1 MTFAPWERILVL
13 VLLAVS
19 LGIFARDFRRRIAL
33 ALRGRPDR
41 VRWDHPGRRLARV
54 VREVLFQS
62 RVVSGRPVAGTMH
75 ALVFLGFVFFGF
87 ETIDHFLE
95 PFGISY
101 LDAILGPHGH
111 EIFSR
116 WLSLWAVL
124 VAVAI
129 TGLALRRFVFVRY
142 SPDPT
147 SWSSGVVALF
157 IFVLMVTWLHLES
170 GPGPVLA
177 KLDWWTHALVIIVF
191 PHLILR
197 SKHFH
202 LLMAPVNIFF
212 RTERLGE
219 LLPLDLDLEALEEAE
234 EEISL
239 GLEKL
244 GDLTWKERL
253 DFLTCV
259 ECRRCTDN
267 CPASQAG
274 QSLDPRGF
282 ILAGRHAIE
291 ERPDDDP
298 VIGTVIDEEALARC
312 TSCGACENI
321 CPTGIEHLQ
330 VLVGA
335 KRAQALALGTGM
347 VAADFLRDVERTGN
361 ALGVSRD
368 ARKKLLAELELPAWD
383 GNPEG
388 WLLWLGCVW
397 SGNPDAK
404 GAVRAMAELLGRAG
418 VPFGVL
424 PEESCCGHHSRR
436 QGEEMQFQVLA
447 RENMERLRDAGVRR
461 ILTPCPHCQ
470 LTFRFEYPD
479 LEPGFGVEVVHHSR
493 FLLQL
498 VEEGRLTLRRDAFAG
513 SRATYHD
520 PCYLGRY
527 QGEYDA
533 PRRLVR
539 QAGVELVEMEKNRAR
554 STCCGGGAAGFALRV
569 DVKPRR
575 IDQLR
580 AEHVRSTGA
589 PLLVTA
595 CPECH
600 MMLNAATRETRDI
613 AEIIRDAVG

>member
-1 MTFAPWERILVL
+1 MTFAPWERILL
-13 VLLAVS
+13 LALLAVS
-19 LGIFARDFRRRIAL
+19 LGIFVRDFRRRISL
-33 ALRGRPDR
+33 VLRGRPDR

-62 RVVSGRPVAGTMH
+62 RVISGRPVAGTMH

-95 PFGISY
+95 PFGVSY
-101 LDAILGPHGH
+101 LDALLGPRGH
-111 EIFSR
+111 QLFGQ
-116 WLSLWAVL
+116 WLAVWAVL

-142 SPDPT
+142 SPDPK

-157 IFVLMVTWLHLES
+157 IFLLMVTWLHLETD
-170 GPGPVLA
+170 PAPAVA
-177 KLDWWTHALVIIVF
+177 KVDWWAHALIIIVF

-212 RTERLGE
+212 RTERIGE
-219 LLPLDLDLEALEEAE
+219 LLPLDLDLEALEESE

-267 CPASQAG
+267 CPANQAG
-274 QSLDPRGF
+274 QVLDPRGF

-298 VIGTVIDEEALARC
+298 VIGTVITEDALALC

-321 CPTGIEHLQ
+321 CPTGVEHLQ

-361 ALGVSRD
+361 ALGISRD
-368 ARKKLLAELELPAWD
+368 ARRKLLEELDLPAWQPGQD
-383 GNPEG
+383 G

-404 GAVRAMAELLGRAG
+404 GAVRATAELLRRAG

-424 PEESCCGHHSRR
+424 AEESCCGHHSRR

-447 RENMERLRDAGVRR
+447 RENIERFREAGVRR

-479 LEPGFGVEVVHHSR
+479 LEEGFSVEVVHHSR
-493 FLLQL
+493 FLLGL
-498 VEEGRLTLRRDAFAG
+498 VEEGRLGLRKGALGGA
-513 SRATYHD
+513 RATYHD

-527 QGEYDA
+527 QGEYEA
-533 PRRLVR
+533 PRRLLR
-539 QAGVELVEMEKNRAR
+539 DAGVDLVEMEKNRSR
-554 STCCGGGAAGFALRV
+554 STCCGGGNAGFALRV

-580 AEHVRSTGA
+580 AEHVRATGA

-600 MMLNAATRETRDI
+600 MMLNAATKETRDI
-613 AEIIRDAVG
+613 SEVIRDALA

>member
-1 MTFAPWERILVL
+1 MTFAPWERILLL

-19 LGIFARDFRRRIAL
+19 LGIFARDFWRRISL
-33 ALRGRPDR
+33 VLRGRPDR

-54 VREVLFQS
+54 VREVLLQS
-62 RVVSGRPVAGTMH
+62 RVISGRPVAGTMH

-95 PFGISY
+95 PFGISW
-101 LDAILGPHGH
+101 LDAVLGPRGH
-111 EIFSR
+111 ELFTH
-116 WLSLWAVL
+116 WLAAWAVL

-129 TGLALRRFVFVRY
+129 TGLALRRFVFVKY
-142 SPDPT
+142 SPDPR

-157 IFVLMVTWLHLES
+157 IFLLMVTWLHLET
-170 GPGPVLA
+170 GPAPAVA
-177 KLDWWTHALVIIVF
+177 KADWWIHALIIIVF

-212 RTERLGE
+212 RTDRLGE
-219 LLPLDLDLEALEEAE
+219 LLPLDLDLEALEESG

-267 CPASQAG
+267 CPANQAG
-274 QSLDPRGF
+274 QVLDPRGF

-291 ERPDDDP
+291 ERPDEDP
-298 VIGTVIDEEALARC
+298 VIGTVITEDALALC

-321 CPTGIEHLQ
+321 CPTGVEHLQ

-368 ARKKLLAELELPAWD
+368 ARRKLLEELDLPTWQP
-383 GNPEG
+383 GQEG

-404 GAVRAMAELLGRAG
+404 GAVQATAELLRRAG

-447 RENMERLRDAGVRR
+447 RENIERLREAGVRQ

-479 LEPGFGVEVVHHSR
+479 LEDGFSVDVVHHSR
-493 FLLQL
+493 FLLGL
-498 VEEGRLTLRRDAFAG
+498 VEEGKLSLREGALAG
-513 SRATYHD
+513 ARATYHD

-527 QGEYDA
+527 QGEYEA
-533 PRRLVR
+533 PRRLLR
-539 QAGVELVEMEKNRAR
+539 RAGVDLVEMDRNRSR
-554 STCCGGGAAGFALRV
+554 STCCGGGNAGFALRV

-580 AEHVRSTGA
+580 AEHVRATGA

-600 MMLNAATRETRDI
+600 MMLNAATKETRDI
-613 AEIIRDAVG
+613 AEVIRDALA